1 MTTAGVPRVHGG
13 NDRMVFVFGADA
25 VTTAGVPRVH
35 GGNDRMVFVFGAV
48 AVTTALHNIM
58 R

>member
-1 MTTAGVPRVHGG
+1 VSASKKQTEASGDYRWCSI
-13 NDRMVFVFGADA
+13 
-25 VTTAGVPRVH
+25 RVH